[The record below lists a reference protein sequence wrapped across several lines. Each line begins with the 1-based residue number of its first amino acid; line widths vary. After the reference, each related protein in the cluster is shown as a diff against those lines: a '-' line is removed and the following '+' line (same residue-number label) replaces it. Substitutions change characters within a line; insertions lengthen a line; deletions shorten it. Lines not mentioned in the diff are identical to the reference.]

1 MLTDFSDEGIV
12 EFLFQNK
19 SADKILEKLKN
30 VCQEHSIFPAAIE
43 IEPGKFNTKM
53 KIIFAEKIRAENFNP
68 LELLKDYTAAFV
80 EKDLPKAKPL
90 QTKAANPKV
99 TMTVKENLSKDE
111 SFGRIIQKDGSV
123 LVFYKNNQ
131 GKIRGE
137 KQ

>member
-1 MLTDFSDEGIV
+1 MSSIWLLESSFFS
-12 EFLFQNK
+12 FMTLF
-19 SADKILEKLKN
+19 ALPYKL
-30 VCQEHSIFPAAIE
+30 
-43 IEPGKFNTKM
+43 
-53 KIIFAEKIRAENFNP
+53 AENFNP
-68 LELLKDYTAAFV
+68 LELLKDYTAVFV

-90 QTKAANPKV
+90 QTKAANPKA
-99 TMTVKENLSKDE
+99 TMTAKENLSKDE